1 MVNLFSFGCHVI
13 DRAYASTD
21 CTGGVGEAIKRKGGV
36 SQACLA
42 KSTSFTL
49 DIHNMVNW
57 QLSKQD
63 SHWPVS
69 HDHIAGS
76 CVNSL
81 RWFIWKLS
89 ADQLIILLDRD
100 QCSVSYFPA
109 SLGSGHRKT
118 DTRQCC
124 DLLTAVKKG
133 IRWPVSLDCIAGSGV
148 EPSRSSVYLKLSA
161 DKVLVFKWS
170 QAKFF
175 VKIHMKYVAYMC
187 RTIKILIS
195 NWPQTRKFS

>member
-1 MVNLFSFGCHVI
+1 MKKKGGGNASIRQLSETRTKQFKMDILNELLQAYKGIQKFFTPLLINDYRWIFQLKWWFYNQLQCHLSLSLAGAPPRQVILAGLPRAWSARGTEPHTHRLWSTSFPLVVTWLTE
-13 DRAYASTD
+13 RTYVRTYASTD
-21 CTGGVGEAIKRKGGV
+21 CTGGVGETIKRKGGV

-81 RWFIWKLS
+81 RW
-89 ADQLIILLDRD
+89 RD
-100 QCSVSYFPA
+100 LF
-109 SLGSGHRKT
+109 GS
-118 DTRQCC
+118 CP
-124 DLLTAVKKG
+124 LT
-133 IRWPVSLDCIAGSGV
+133 S
-148 EPSRSSVYLKLSA
+148 
-161 DKVLVFKWS
+161 
-170 QAKFF
+170 
-175 VKIHMKYVAYMC
+175 
-187 RTIKILIS
+187 
-195 NWPQTRKFS
+195 